1 MNCMPI
7 LDYLAPEPRYKADAD
22 DSQFGEAEVE
32 EDNGI
37 QILTELR
44 EAERTLTKMGI
55 YVSNLQDAVIS
66 ETSGTNLHKSMLD
79 YSATGASVPAGIREM
94 SIGREL
100 KYLTSKKAWQR
111 MKTVLAIE
119 QPKGEPPVEVAVY
132 RGDCKH
138 VCCL

>member
-1 MNCMPI
+1 M
-7 LDYLAPEPRYKADAD
+7 
-22 DSQFGEAEVE
+22 E

-44 EAERTLTKMGI
+44 EAERTLNKMVI
-55 YVSNLQDAVIS
+55 YVANLQDAVIS

-111 MKTVLAIE
+111 MKTVLALSLI
-119 QPKGEPPVEVAVY
+119 
-132 RGDCKH
+132 H
-138 VCCL
+138 I

>member
-1 MNCMPI
+1 M
-7 LDYLAPEPRYKADAD
+7 A
-22 DSQFGEAEVE
+22 

-37 QILTELR
+37 QILAELR
-44 EAERTLTKMGI
+44 EAEKALTKMVI
-55 YVSNLQDAVIS
+55 YVSNLQDAVVS

-94 SIGREL
+94 PIGREL
-100 KYLTSKKAWQR
+100 KFLATKKAWQR

-119 QPKGEPPVEVAVY
+119 QPKGEPSVEVAVY

>member
-1 MNCMPI
+1 MP
-7 LDYLAPEPRYKADAD
+7 PEPRYKADAD
-22 DSQFGEAEVE
+22 ESQYGEAEVE

-44 EAERTLTKMGI
+44 EAELILTKMVI
-55 YVSNLQDAVIS
+55 YVTNLQDAVVS
-66 ETSGTNLHKSMLD
+66 ETSGTNLYKSMLD
-79 YSATGASVPAGIREM
+79 YSATGSSLPAGIREM
-94 SIGREL
+94 CITREM
-100 KYLTSKKAWQR
+100 KFFTTTKAWQR

>member
-1 MNCMPI
+1 M
-7 LDYLAPEPRYKADAD
+7 
-22 DSQFGEAEVE
+22 E

-44 EAERTLTKMGI
+44 EAENVLAKMVI
-55 YVSNLQDAVIS
+55 YVTNLQDAVVS
-66 ETSGTNLHKSMLD
+66 ETSGTNLYKSMLA
-79 YSATGASVPAGIREM
+79 YSTTGASLPAGIREM
-94 SIGREL
+94 CITREM
-100 KYLTSKKAWQR
+100 KFLTTTKAWQR

-119 QPKGEPPVEVAVY
+119 QPKGELPVEVAVY